1 MGVKREASFPSLP
14 TSKEEDVNA
23 THSLMQFWWAPKDT
37 PIERISYLQNL
48 IKEAMKT
55 DEIKT
60 QFKNLHL
67 EPIVQ
72 VGKDLLNTIDLRS
85 KNLENIYIE
94 KPTTMPPPR
103 MDRAYNFGHLCFLRQ
118 SGIQNCM
125 IDLFATL
132 SLIHI

>member
-1 MGVKREASFPSLP
+1 
-14 TSKEEDVNA
+14 
-23 THSLMQFWWAPKDT
+23 MQFWWAPKDT
-37 PIERISYLQNL
+37 PIERISYLQDL

-94 KPTTMPPPR
+94 KPTTMPPS
-103 MDRAYNFGHLCFLRQ
+103 NGSCL
-118 SGIQNCM
+118 
-125 IDLFATL
+125 
-132 SLIHI
+132 

>member
-1 MGVKREASFPSLP
+1 
-14 TSKEEDVNA
+14 
-23 THSLMQFWWAPKDT
+23 MQFWWAPKNT

-67 EPIVQ
+67 EPVVQ
-72 VGKDLLNTIDLRS
+72 VGEALLNTIDVRS

-94 KPTTMPPPR
+94 KPTAMPP
-103 MDRAYNFGHLCFLRQ
+103 LEW
-118 SGIQNCM
+118 IV
-125 IDLFATL
+125 
-132 SLIHI
+132 LIIAVTCAFFVKREPKTA

>member
-1 MGVKREASFPSLP
+1 MGEKREASFPSLP
-14 TSKEEDVNA
+14 TAKEEDVNA

-48 IKEAMKT
+48 IKKAMKT

-67 EPIVQ
+67 EPVVQ

-94 KPTTMPPPR
+94 KPTAMPP
-103 MDRAYNFGHLCFLRQ
+103 LEW
-118 SGIQNCM
+118 IV
-125 IDLFATL
+125 
-132 SLIHI
+132 LIIAFTCAFFVNRESKTV